1 MAWNFSGIFGKRKTK
16 PEQIHSPKN
25 GFAYNSGT
33 PVTTDTAMQVSA
45 FHRGVIYISTQI
57 AKLPFYVKDKE
68 NNILYNAKV
77 TYLLNL
83 QPNSEMTAFSFK
95 SCLIQNTIVYGNG
108 YAEIQR
114 NAIGEPIALWLIPSN
129 YVQAMR
135 SPKGE
140 LVYRILNGTSY
151 GQDSYIFPENMYH
164 IKNFHTADGII
175 GQGVVAYA
183 LTTLGISL
191 GADQLA
197 GGLFAN
203 GALPSGVLSLPGNL
217 SDEAFDRIKADWKE
231 KYGAKKSG
239 SIAVLEEGMTFN
251 AISINPDVLQFL
263 ESRKFS
269 VLEIARFL
277 GVPPTKLFDMEGAK
291 FANMENANLEVVTD
305 CLDTWAKMLEQEAD
319 VKLLNG
325 QYAGRKAE
333 IDLYSLFRGDMATR
347 ADYFS
352 KMMQTGSMTPNE
364 IRNKEGLAPYADG
377 NKFFIAI
384 NNYSPADRIDEI
396 IDSQISKNK
405 APTQAA
411 SPKVDTAKSE
421 VDEALIEF
429 LRKK

>member
-16 PEQIHSPKN
+16 SELIHSPRN

-33 PVTTDTAMQVSA
+33 PVTTDTSMQVSA
-45 FHRGVIYISTQI
+45 FNRGVIYISTQI
-57 AKLPFYVKDKE
+57 AKLPFYVKDKD
-68 NNILYNAKV
+68 NNILYNAKT

-83 QPNSEMTAFSFK
+83 QPNIEMTAFSFR
-95 SCLIQNTIVYGNG
+95 CCMIQSAIIYGNS

-114 NAIGEPIALWLIPSN
+114 NNIGEPIALWPIPSN
-129 YVQAMR
+129 YVQPMR
-135 SPKGE
+135 TTSGD
-140 LVYRILNGTSY
+140 LVYRVLNGTSY
-151 GQDSYIFPENMYH
+151 GQDSYIFPEDMLH
-164 IKNFHTADGII
+164 FKNFHTGDGLI

-183 LTTLGISL
+183 LTALGISL

-197 GGLFAN
+197 SGLFAN
-203 GALPSGVLSLPGNL
+203 GALPSGVLTVPGTL
-217 SDEAFDRIKADWKE
+217 GDEAFARIKSDWKE
-231 KYGAKKSG
+231 KYGTKKSG
-239 SIAVLEEGMTFN
+239 SIAVLEEGMKFEP
-251 AISINPDVLQFL
+251 ISINPDVLQFL

-305 CLDTWAKMLEQEAD
+305 CLDTWAKMIEQEVD
-319 VKLLNG
+319 IKLLNG

-333 IDLYSLFRGDMATR
+333 IDLYALFRGDMATR

-364 IRNKEGLAPYADG
+364 IRKKEGLAPYADG
-377 NKFFIAI
+377 DKFFIAV

-396 IDSQISKNK
+396 IDAQISKGK
-405 APTQAA
+405 TPAPVE
-411 SPKVDTAKSE
+411 PKTPPVKNE